1 MSAADRG
8 VTVIVPL
15 FNEQASVAELIA
27 RLEAALADVPA
38 SRIVL
43 VDDGSVDGTVEAA
56 AVAAKAGRGP
66 AIHLRRLSRNFGL
79 QKAIAAGLA
88 AAMEHHPP
96 AESIAVMDGDLQDR
110 PEHLPTLLTALRDC
124 DVAYA
129 VRSKRRESA
138 AFRAAARIFYAT
150 MSRWS
155 RVPIPADAGNYCV
168 MRPAAAAAVL
178 ANMDENLFFPG
189 LRAWVGFRQ
198 RGVPLERDARSDG
211 NSRMGLRRL
220 LRLAIGAFFG
230 YSTLPLQAMLMLAAF
245 TLAGSMLLAV
255 VLAVLRIAG
264 EVQVQGIALVAIL
277 VLGGLGVTLVFL
289 AVLAYMVS
297 RSPAPMQSRALYVV
311 AEDRTLR
318 AGIE

>member
-1 MSAADRG
+1 
-8 VTVIVPL
+8 
-15 FNEQASVAELIA
+15 
-27 RLEAALADVPA
+27 
-38 SRIVL
+38 
-43 VDDGSVDGTVEAA
+43 
-56 AVAAKAGRGP
+56 
-66 AIHLRRLSRNFGL
+66 
-79 QKAIAAGLA
+79 
-88 AAMEHHPP
+88 
-96 AESIAVMDGDLQDR
+96 
-110 PEHLPTLLTALRDC
+110 
-124 DVAYA
+124 
-129 VRSKRRESA
+129 
-138 AFRAAARIFYAT
+138 
-150 MSRWS
+150 
-155 RVPIPADAGNYCV
+155 
-168 MRPAAAAAVL
+168 MRPTAAAAVL

-255 VLAVLRIAG
+255 ALAVLRIAG

>member
-1 MSAADRG
+1 VSAADRG

-15 FNEQASVAELIA
+15 FNEQASVAELIS

-43 VDDGSVDGTVEAA
+43 VDDGSIDGTVEAA
-56 AVAAKAGRGP
+56 ALATKAGRGP

-88 AAMEHHPP
+88 AAMELHPP

-110 PEHLPTLLTALRDC
+110 PEHLPALLTALRDC

-168 MRPAAAAAVL
+168 MRPAVASAVL
-178 ANMDENLFFPG
+178 ANIDENLFFPG

-198 RGVPLERDARSDG
+198 RGVPLERDARADG

-220 LRLAIGAFFG
+220 LRLAVGAFFG
-230 YSTLPLQAMLMLAAF
+230 YSTLPLQAMLMLAAV

-255 VLAVLRIAG
+255 ALAVLRIAG

-297 RSPAPMQSRALYVV
+297 RSPAPTQSRALYVV

-318 AGIE
+318 AGVE

>member
-1 MSAADRG
+1 MSRAVGNVA
-8 VTVIVPL
+8 VVVPL
-15 FNEQASVAELIA
+15 FNEEASVAELIA
-27 RLEAALADVPA
+27 RLDASLTKHPG
-38 SRIVL
+38 SRIVI
-43 VDDGSVDGTVEAA
+43 VDDGSSDRTVETLARAA
-56 AVAAKAGRGP
+56 AKGVGP
-66 AIHLRRLSRNFGL
+66 AVHVRRLSRNFGL

-88 AAMEHHPP
+88 AAMEIRPP
-96 AESIAVMDGDLQDR
+96 VESIAVIDGDLQDR
-110 PEHLPTLLTALRDC
+110 PEHLVTLLSALEDS

-168 MRPAAAAAVL
+168 MRPVAAAAVL

-198 RGVPLERDARSDG
+198 RGVPLERDARTDG

-220 LRLAIGAFFG
+220 LRLAVGAFFG
-230 YSTLPLQAMLMLAAF
+230 YSTLPLQAMLLLAAT
-245 TLAGSMLLAV
+245 TLVGSVALAIA
-255 VLAVLRIAG
+255 LAVLRIVG
-264 EVQVQGIALVAIL
+264 EVQVQGIALIAIL

-289 AVLAYMVS
+289 VVLAYMVS
-297 RSPAPMQSRALYVV
+297 RSPAPQQSRALFVV
-311 AEDRTLR
+311 AEDLVLR
-318 AGIE
+318 RGTE